1 MNSHPVKVLV
11 IDDNPEHVAFL
22 ERLLGLSPAGAD
34 FDLDS
39 ADSLAGGFE
48 RLKQGD
54 IELILLDLGLGESEG
69 LDTFRRVAERAP
81 DVAIIVFSGSADV
94 ELALETVQLGAQDY
108 LIKGLVD
115 NQLLVRSMWYA
126 CERKRAQLE
135 LKRANDELERRVE
148 ERTAMLQQANT
159 RLQKEIADR
168 RRAEEET
175 LESNRQLAAAL
186 GQLRSAQH
194 EII

>member
-1 MNSHPVKVLV
+1 
-11 IDDNPEHVAFL
+11 
-22 ERLLGLSPAGAD
+22 
-34 FDLDS
+34 
-39 ADSLAGGFE
+39 
-48 RLKQGD
+48 
-54 IELILLDLGLGESEG
+54 
-69 LDTFRRVAERAP
+69 
-81 DVAIIVFSGSADV
+81 
-94 ELALETVQLGAQDY
+94 LGAQDY

-148 ERTAMLQQANT
+148 ERTAMLQQAKA

-194 EII
+194 EIIQRERMHALGRMANGIAHDFNNTLAPILGFSELLLAKPETLAEPAKVRGYAGNHSPGGEGKRRRGQPVARILSSAR